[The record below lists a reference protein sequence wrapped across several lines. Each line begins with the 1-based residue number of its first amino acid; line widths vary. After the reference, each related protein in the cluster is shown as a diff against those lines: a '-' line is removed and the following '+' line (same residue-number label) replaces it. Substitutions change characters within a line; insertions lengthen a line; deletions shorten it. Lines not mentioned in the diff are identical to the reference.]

1 MIYQWPLSL
10 AACSL
15 IRNNS
20 PSPMNNQSSYPER
33 MHSGIANNACLKIEG
48 TNDQFQ
54 DDKHKDW
61 KEVSNVLYAIHQSRA
76 VPYPP
81 AAGIPVTVK
90 LVVALPDYH
99 AASLNHVFR
108 QDR

>member
-76 VPYPP
+76 RSIST
-81 AAGIPVTVK
+81 GGRHTG
-90 LVVALPDYH
+90 DCQ
-99 AASLNHVFR
+99 ASCR
-108 QDR
+108 PT